1 MNVKHLSVD
10 VLRGW
15 AERAIPVA
23 DQQDRLEVRLLS
35 MYITFSFINDQ
46 LGPITYVLKLPPSM
60 LYKVATLAHT
70 SWLVGAMFAVA
81 VVLALPHAIA
91 LLAFPRTLAVR
102 WPRKCA
108 TLAASIVMVT
118 WGYLAVL
125 AMPVDAGPLFW
136 LYIRQ
141 AIDSAGLAFI
151 YAISLN
157 AQLLRALV
165 HKGRSP

>member
-1 MNVKHLSVD
+1 MNVKHLSAD
-10 VLRGW
+10 LLRGL
-15 AERAIPVA
+15 AAKAIPFS

-35 MYITFSFINDQ
+35 LYITCSFINDQ

-60 LYKVATLAHT
+60 LYRVANLAHT
-70 SWLVGAMFAVA
+70 SWLVGAMFITAL
-81 VVLALPHAIA
+81 VLALPHAIA
-91 LLAFPRTLAVR
+91 LLAFPSTLEVR

-125 AMPVDAGPLFW
+125 AMPIDAGPLFW

-157 AQLLRALV
+157 AQLLRSLV
-165 HKGRSP
+165 RKGQSS